1 MNQANLRIIERALIG
16 KTIALDSALSLI
28 EWDFSQSSITHLGKN
43 DTKGPVVVEAI
54 EPEAELYVLAEQV
67 YLAEKAFHDALA
79 RRNDA
84 QIAYLREPSIMTR
97 KAFDATKRAEEAA
110 LQIFD
115 IEVQRLAR
123 VRATTVMGLKL
134 KASYAC
140 PEGKLADSIV
150 KDILLL

>member
-1 MNQANLRIIERALIG
+1 MNQANLRIMERKG
-16 KTIALDSALSLI
+16 RTMALDSALSLI
-28 EWDFSQSSITHLGKN
+28 EWDLSEGSITPLGKN
-43 DTKGPVVVEAI
+43 HSMGPAMDEAI
-54 EPEAELYVLAEQV
+54 EPEAKLFVLAEQV
-67 YLAEKAFHDALA
+67 DLAEKAFHDALA

-97 KAFDATKRAEEAA
+97 KAFDAAKTAEEAA

-134 KASYAC
+134 KASYAST
-140 PEGKLADSIV
+140 EGKLADSIV